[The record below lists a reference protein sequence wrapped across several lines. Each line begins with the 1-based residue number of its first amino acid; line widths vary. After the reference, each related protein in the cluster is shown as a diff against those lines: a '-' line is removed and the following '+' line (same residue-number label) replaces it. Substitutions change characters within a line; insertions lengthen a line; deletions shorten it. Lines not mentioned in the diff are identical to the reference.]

1 MKVRDFNIVSNLEK
15 IRMIISRLNEISVD
29 EKIITIADFQNLS
42 QSAHTILTKL
52 FNAVDLED

>member
-42 QSAHTILTKL
+42 QSAYTILTKL